1 MYTISFYSKK
11 SNMRNEI
18 KYRELYS
25 MFSNTPTT
33 KHAGPK
39 ILDTKDKPYHLMKA
53 HLY

>member
-1 MYTISFYSKK
+1 
-11 SNMRNEI
+11 MRNEI

-39 ILDTKDKPYHLMKA
+39 ILDTKDKPYHLMKS